1 MRRRCV
7 KPHFV
12 IIFFVE
18 LSLCLLFYFITDADR
33 SNAVFDR
40 FHLLTAFAD
49 PMRRVCGYDTKVR
62 PDIRSP
68 NILDI
73 AIANRAAVAEGI
85 DVSG

>member
-1 MRRRCV
+1 M
-7 KPHFV
+7 
-12 IIFFVE
+12 FFVE
-18 LSLCLLFYFITDADR
+18 LCLCLLFFFISDVDR

-73 AIANRAAVAEGI
+73 AISNRTTLTEGI
-85 DVSG
+85 DIVG